1 MSSTITEE
9 GKNDK
14 SFSWGLERKRKCFI
28 LSWKQTSVS
37 AGAENGDT
45 LYEKNTGVGERMSL
59 SGTGFDR
66 TRRERGKV

>member
-1 MSSTITEE
+1 MFYTVMEA
-9 GKNDK
+9 DV
-14 SFSWGLERKRKCFI
+14 SFGRSR
-28 LSWKQTSVS
+28 
-37 AGAENGDT
+37 NGDT

>member
-1 MSSTITEE
+1 MGIGKEE
-9 GKNDK
+9 KMFYTVMEADV
-14 SFSWGLERKRKCFI
+14 SFGRSR
-28 LSWKQTSVS
+28 
-37 AGAENGDT
+37 NGDT